1 MTIVARVAAQIFN
14 TPLLVAPGVA
24 ELIATALADRLGVEP
39 LAYTDLSRFVGKPAE
54 QRLGN
59 GETRDVYRV
68 EDGAALINV
77 FGELVNR
84 GAWIGASSGLTSY
97 EGLDAQL
104 LAAGNDPTIRAIV
117 LDVNSPG
124 GAASGAMET
133 AALVRRVAQDKPV
146 VAFVNAQAASAAY
159 AIASGAT
166 RIVAT
171 PSAML
176 GSIGV
181 VWMHVDRSGA
191 IEKSGVKPT
200 LLTAGAYKA
209 DGHPFAALPADA
221 RARIQA
227 QIDGIYD
234 LFVSTV
240 AAHRNL
246 DPDAVRGTEAGLFM
260 GQAAVKAGLADAVG
274 TLGDVFA
281 FLNKDRAANS
291 PYLQGANMTDSLN
304 RAAASVAA
312 QSFTQAQLDAIV
324 ADARASGYA
333 EGVSAGVER
342 ERTRVAA
349 ILDSEAANGR
359 AALARHF
366 AFKTSMSPDDA
377 AAALA
382 AAPVEPAA
390 PPAAAPATT
399 KQLLLDRAAP
409 DPKIAADAESASSGG
424 HTPGSAPW
432 DAVASD
438 LNKQAGLRGH

>member
-39 LAYTDLSRFVGKPAE
+39 LADADLSRFVGKPTE

-59 GETRDVYRV
+59 GDTRAIYRV
-68 EDGAALINV
+68 EDGVALINV

-104 LAAGNDPTIRAIV
+104 LAAMDDPTIRAVV
-117 LDVNSPG
+117 LDMNSPG

-191 IEKSGVKPT
+191 IEKSGLKPT

-209 DGHPFAALPADA
+209 DGHPFAALPPDA

-227 QIDGIYD
+227 QIDAVYD

-240 AAHRNL
+240 ANHRDL
-246 DPDAVRGTEAGLFM
+246 DAADVRGTEAGLFM
-260 GQAAVKAGLADAVG
+260 GQAAVDAGLADAVG

-281 FLNKDRAANS
+281 FLNRDRAGS
-291 PYLQGANMTDSLN
+291 SSYLQGANMTEPSN
-304 RAAASVAA
+304 RAAAPIAA
-312 QSFTQAQLDAIV
+312 QSFTQVQIDAIA

-342 ERTRVAA
+342 ERARFSA
-349 ILDSEAANGR
+349 ILDSEAAKGR
-359 AALARHF
+359 ETLARHF
-366 AFKTSMSPDDA
+366 ALKTSMSPEDA

-382 AAPVEPAA
+382 AASVEAA
-390 PPAAAPATT
+390 PAPAAAAPSA

-409 DPKIAADAESASSGG
+409 DPRIGADARAADSAGP
-424 HTPGSAPW
+424 TAGSAPW
-432 DAVASD
+432 DAIAAD
-438 LNKQAGLRGH
+438 LNKQTGLRGH